1 MATRAAIAYRD
12 AEVQK
17 RLGSAVEALAANAGV
32 PLPDRPAYVRDPAYR
47 AVDERDW
54 LATALERIV
63 AASAPQKGT
72 DA

>member
-17 RLGSAVEALAANAGV
+17 RLGSAVEALAANAGA
-32 PLPDRPAYVRDPAYR
+32 PMPDRPAYVRDPAYR

-54 LATALERIV
+54 LATALERVV
-63 AASAPQKGT
+63 AAQKGT
-72 DA
+72 DG